1 MQKKRL
7 QQLLLHWIEKNIDF
21 SVNLA
26 YNNIRFEVLPMKI
39 YMDVCSYNRPF
50 DNQEQDRIYL
60 EAEAVLSIL
69 NYCHKGGWTLIG
81 SNIIDFEVSKMAN
94 PSKKEKVMELC
105 SIASEKV
112 VATSEIEKRAVEIQQ
127 IGIKPFDS
135 FHIALAESAGADIF
149 LTTDDK
155 LIKLSNK
162 ILLNVKVENPL
173 NWIAEVL

>member
-1 MQKKRL
+1 
-7 QQLLLHWIEKNIDF
+7 
-21 SVNLA
+21 
-26 YNNIRFEVLPMKI
+26 MKI

-69 NYCHKGGWTLIG
+69 NHCHEGGWVLVG
-81 SNIIDFEVSKMAN
+81 SNVIDFEVSNMTKLT
-94 PSKKEKVMELC
+94 KKEKVMELC
-105 SIASEKV
+105 SIAREKV
-112 VATSEIEKRAVEIQQ
+112 VVTSEIEKRVVEIQQ

-155 LIKLSNK
+155 LIKLSRK

-173 NWIAEVL
+173 NWVAEVL